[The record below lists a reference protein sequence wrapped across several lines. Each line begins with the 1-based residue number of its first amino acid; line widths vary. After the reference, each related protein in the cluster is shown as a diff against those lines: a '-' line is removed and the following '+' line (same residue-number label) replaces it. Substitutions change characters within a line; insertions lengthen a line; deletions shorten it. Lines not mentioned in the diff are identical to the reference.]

1 MENASS
7 SDIELQKAVWSVL
20 RADERLDSSQL
31 GVVVEGGVLH
41 FSGTVPEARMKSEA
55 EEAVRD
61 LPGVREIRND
71 LTVSVPPSS
80 DDIGPISA
88 SEKIM

>member
-1 MENASS
+1 MKNASS
-7 SDIELQKAVWSVL
+7 SDIELQKAVWSAL
-20 RADERLDSSQL
+20 KADERLDSSQL
-31 GVVVEGGVLH
+31 VVVVERGGLH
-41 FSGTVPEARMKSEA
+41 FSGTVPEMRMKTEA

-61 LPGVREIRND
+61 LPGIREIRND
-71 LTVSVPPSS
+71 LTVSVPPGS